1 MDCLRSLQADDL
13 PHRMWN
19 PTATCVFKTLTG
31 QFTVLQFCGTLS
43 YLRYLRYL
51 LLIAMDLIYSSRY
64 LLLAIRRTTMQQ
76 CLKTLSRPIGNK
88 TFFVYRWF
96 SANAHTWKKIDVRR
110 YSDRHRLYFT
120 SDWDEIGFEIFTFI
134 NLSPDLSPLS
144 LSSSMSPEAEK
155 NWAKEQKPRKT
166 RQKINPSSTS
176 GAKTA
181 KSPGGGKEDRPRH
194 LQNTALGD
202 NLSFF
207 HISHNSTWR
216 FPAKIRSNSN
226 VFGGKNEKPDFKRR

>member
-1 MDCLRSLQADDL
+1 MRSSWA
-13 PHRMWN
+13 HIAAMSKN
-19 PTATCVFKTLTG
+19 FFK
-31 QFTVLQFCGTLS
+31 
-43 YLRYLRYL
+43 
-51 LLIAMDLIYSSRY
+51 A
-64 LLLAIRRTTMQQ
+64 
-76 CLKTLSRPIGNK
+76 NK

-96 SANAHTWKKIDVRR
+96 WTNVHTWKKIDVRR
-110 YSDRHRLYFT
+110 YSDRHRSYFT

-166 RQKINPSSTS
+166 RQKINPSSAS

-181 KSPGGGKEDRPRH
+181 KSPGGGVEDRPRH
-194 LQNTALGD
+194 LQDTALGD

-207 HISHNSTWR
+207 HISPNSTWR

>member
-1 MDCLRSLQADDL
+1 MDKNILRMDCVRWLQADDL

-19 PTATCVFKTLTG
+19 PTTTCVFKTLTG
-31 QFTVLQFCGTLS
+31 QFTVLQFYGTLS
-43 YLRYLRYL
+43 YPIPSIH
-51 LLIAMDLIYSSRY
+51 IAMDLIYSSSSIC
-64 LLLAIRRTTMQQ
+64 LLSSISKDNDAFGLSSYCSNAKSKNFFKAN
-76 CLKTLSRPIGNK
+76 KTL
-88 TFFVYRWF
+88 FVYRWF
-96 SANAHTWKKIDVRR
+96 WTNVHTWKKIDVRR
-110 YSDRHRLYFT
+110 YSDRHRSYFL
-120 SDWDEIGFEIFTFI
+120 SDWDKIGFEIFTFI

-207 HISHNSTWR
+207 HISPN
-216 FPAKIRSNSN
+216 
-226 VFGGKNEKPDFKRR
+226 